1 MTVKDTVNSTTTKV
15 YTASSHRLGF
25 ELLSSVGL
33 TEVTA
38 TIIKKNV
45 SSREYDQDHILSR
58 IINL

>member
-15 YTASSHRLGF
+15 YTARSHRLGF

-38 TIIKKNV
+38 TIIKKTYHQENM
-45 SSREYDQDHILSR
+45 IR
-58 IINL
+58 IIFYHVL